1 MLLSLVLVIPFV
13 SLVIVGY
20 LIAKAPELN
29 DAVAE

>member
-1 MLLSLVLVIPFV
+1 MLLSLVLIIPFV